1 MNLRC
6 ELFHTQRKTTHIHCM
21 LLLSTKY
28 QVNEYHRIRKA
39 TEQDDWFSRNLSFQ

>member
-6 ELFHTQRKTTHIHCM
+6 ELFHTQRRTTRIRCIG

-28 QVNEYHRIRKA
+28 QVNEYH
-39 TEQDDWFSRNLSFQ
+39 L